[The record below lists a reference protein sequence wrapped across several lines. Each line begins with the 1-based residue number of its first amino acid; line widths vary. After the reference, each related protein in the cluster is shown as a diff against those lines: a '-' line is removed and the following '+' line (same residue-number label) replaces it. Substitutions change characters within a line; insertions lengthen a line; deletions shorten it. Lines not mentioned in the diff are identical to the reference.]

1 MESKIKI
8 PPKIINAISK
18 YNQKKRMSIEKG
30 FQAKDRAMMGRDIHQ
45 P

>member
-30 FQAKDRAMMGRDIHQ
+30 FQAKDRAVMSRDIHKL
-45 P
+45 

>member
-1 MESKIKI
+1 MESKISI

-30 FQAKDRAMMGRDIHQ
+30 FQAKDRYITSTMKLS
-45 P
+45 